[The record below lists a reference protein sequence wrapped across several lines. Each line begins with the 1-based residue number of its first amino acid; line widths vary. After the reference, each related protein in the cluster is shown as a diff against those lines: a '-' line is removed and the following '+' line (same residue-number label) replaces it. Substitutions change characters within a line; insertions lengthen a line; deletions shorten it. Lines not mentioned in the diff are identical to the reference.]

1 MSSLTSNN
9 FEFRADTQVKSQL
22 DRGLDLTPDDIAFC
36 NNTSWLAIV
45 LAVPVA
51 ALLVAG
57 IAQFIVNI
65 ARIFLA

>member
-9 FEFRADTQVKSQL
+9 FEFHADSQVKSPL
-22 DRGLDLTPDDIAFC
+22 DHGLDLTPDDIAFC
-36 NNTSWLAIV
+36 NSTGWLAII

-57 IAQFIVNI
+57 IAKFIMNI
-65 ARIFLA
+65 AQLFLA